1 MEYDFRE
8 IEKKWQKQWAEM
20 KTYQVTE
27 DKSREKFYVLNMFPY
42 PSGAGLHVGHP
53 LGYIASDIYARY
65 KRLMGYNVLNPMGYD
80 AYGLPAEQYAI
91 QTGQHPAITTAENIS
106 RYRSQLDKIGF
117 SFDWNR
123 EVRTCEPKYYKWTQ
137 WAFQKMFNSFYCNT
151 CQKAQPIEKLIEH
164 FSQKGT
170 EGLDVAQSEE
180 MSFTA
185 AEWNAMSEKEQQQVL
200 MNYRIAYLGE
210 TMVNWCA
217 GLGTVLANDEVVDGV
232 SVRGGYPVVQKK
244 MMQWCLRVS
253 AYAQRLLDGLDTV
266 DWTESLKETQRNWIG
281 RSEGTEMQFK
291 IAPSNSPRGGEQ
303 VSLVDETSIKNK
315 WEQFKT
321 ANPFNYDILKE
332 YAKENRKN
340 STDAENALWEALRN
354 KQLGEKFRRQH
365 VIGDFIADFISLS
378 SKLVIEIDGD
388 YHNEPEQKEADLLRT
403 KFLNEIGFTVLRFT
417 NEEVLGNTED
427 VINKIKEKIT
437 FKANQSSPTGGVEGA
452 FTIFTTRAD
461 TIFGVTF
468 MVLAPESELVEKL
481 TTPEQKAEVD
491 AYIERT
497 KKRTERERI
506 SDRSVTGVF
515 SGSYAINPFTGE
527 NIPIWISDYVLAA
540 SHLYGVV
547 SLHDFELLLRHY
559 EKNLDDFDG
568 YAREEGSYRNTILFQ
583 PRYLGI
589 CTLQQLIGNTVPE
602 VLTTMDGLFLHPSFT
617 EDFQNEQKEMV
628 KAFAKKGGQNVEE
641 KDFDQFFAS
650 AGEKTSYR
658 KLLRDTMDKPMYLP
672 AKEEFLKYV
681 NEDYHVIST
690 AEKNLR
696 NYLKGKY
703 GKELEAAAQ
712 AAGKAFD
719 EKEASRH
726 AHAQVMLQAAKTD
739 LAIRT
744 GKATVHLEEAAAQD
758 VRRQQAEEEARR
770 KAEAEVQIQ
779 RRMEEAQK
787 ARAEAEARRLAEAQR
802 AAEEAKREAAK
813 KAEAQRIAEQEA
825 AQQAEAQRLAEEA
838 AQREQAQRAA
848 EQEAAQR
855 QRAAV
860 SEEVSLNTQ
869 QLPPMEDHLSDM
881 NPLEAIS
888 SAKLASAV
896 QQEKVYT
903 GMGEGTEIDEEKKL
917 SGELAK
923 IFRKYREMPG
933 LESQLAA
940 YFESLEQEMAI
951 STSQIGN
958 IIISGNSSS
967 DKSDLARAIVRAVNY
982 LYPEHTRKI
991 AKTTGDSINN
1001 RGLAKAMNKLKG
1013 TALIVE
1019 GAGAIQPK
1027 RMSEML
1033 ECLEQDTERM
1043 IVILEDSDAEMNV
1056 LLNFNPEM
1064 TQKFNHRIVLKQYT
1078 VNELVEMA
1086 RKFARKRQYEVSDD
1100 ALLELYLKIDK
1111 LRNNVDNIRMD
1122 DIKEI
1127 INHAIV
1133 KAEKR
1138 GSKRFFGGLKRKRS
1152 ENGDVTILVEADF
1165 KD

>member
-1 MEYDFRE
+1 MDKYEFNIKVDQIKKLAAKKSFQEAAAIAKEMNWQKVKDWSTLATVINVQEAAGDYLEARDMAILAYNRNLGGRKLVYKLAELLIKLEDFETAEELYEEYEKMSPHDVNRFLLYFDLRKAQNASDNELVEILEDYKEHEIDEKYMFELAKLYAKTGRKEECIKTCDDIVLWFQDGQYVEKAIQLKQEFGVELTNTQKKILKDIKNQKQDIEATRE
-8 IEKKWQKQWAEM
+8 IMFEEQKQLA
-20 KTYQVTE
+20 
-27 DKSREKFYVLNMFPY
+27 
-42 PSGAGLHVGHP
+42 
-53 LGYIASDIYARY
+53 
-65 KRLMGYNVLNPMGYD
+65 
-80 AYGLPAEQYAI
+80 AI
-91 QTGQHPAITTAENIS
+91 QSDEIEEAVEEAESDADDDIILPEDDESTRGIKSFFKKAFHS
-106 RYRSQLDKIGF
+106 R
-117 SFDWNR
+117 
-123 EVRTCEPKYYKWTQ
+123 
-137 WAFQKMFNSFYCNT
+137 
-151 CQKAQPIEKLIEH
+151 
-164 FSQKGT
+164 
-170 EGLDVAQSEE
+170 AQSEE
-180 MSFTA
+180 DMREIGYEDDDESDDSDTYENTGAQDTEKTPEEPVFSAEEFVKEKTVTDTAPKAEKKEADTTVDLSESIDKASSSLRELIEDAKKKLEDSCGDLSGKEDSFRQKAVNTV
-185 AEWNAMSEKEQQQVL
+185 KEP
-200 MNYRIAYLGE
+200 A
-210 TMVNWCA
+210 
-217 GLGTVLANDEVVDGV
+217 DEVEIKVDI
-232 SVRGGYPVVQKK
+232 P
-244 MMQWCLRVS
+244 
-253 AYAQRLLDGLDTV
+253 AYNNPYDTQN
-266 DWTESLKETQRNWIG
+266 LQAALAKNL
-281 RSEGTEMQFK
+281 SEFMEEEK
-291 IAPSNSPRGGEQ
+291 
-303 VSLVDETSIKNK
+303 
-315 WEQFKT
+315 
-321 ANPFNYDILKE
+321 
-332 YAKENRKN
+332 
-340 STDAENALWEALRN
+340 AEAEALRPQPA
-354 KQLGEKFRRQH
+354 KQEETAGESQEDEQ
-365 VIGDFIADFISLS
+365 IEGQLSLADWL
-378 SKLVIEIDGD
+378 
-388 YHNEPEQKEADLLRT
+388 EA
-403 KFLNEIGFTVLRFT
+403 V
-417 NEEVLGNTED
+417 
-427 VINKIKEKIT
+427 
-437 FKANQSSPTGGVEGA
+437 
-452 FTIFTTRAD
+452 
-461 TIFGVTF
+461 
-468 MVLAPESELVEKL
+468 
-481 TTPEQKAEVD
+481 
-491 AYIERT
+491 
-497 KKRTERERI
+497 
-506 SDRSVTGVF
+506 
-515 SGSYAINPFTGE
+515 
-527 NIPIWISDYVLAA
+527 
-540 SHLYGVV
+540 
-547 SLHDFELLLRHY
+547 
-559 EKNLDDFDG
+559 
-568 YAREEGSYRNTILFQ
+568 REE
-583 PRYLGI
+583 
-589 CTLQQLIGNTVPE
+589 
-602 VLTTMDGLFLHPSFT
+602 
-617 EDFQNEQKEMV
+617 
-628 KAFAKKGGQNVEE
+628 
-641 KDFDQFFAS
+641 
-650 AGEKTSYR
+650 
-658 KLLRDTMDKPMYLP
+658 
-672 AKEEFLKYV
+672 
-681 NEDYHVIST
+681 
-690 AEKNLR
+690 
-696 NYLKGKY
+696 KY
-703 GKELEAAAQ
+703 GKQNTREFSKTELEKMLDEKDEKSAAYERIMVEQKAAAQ

-802 AAEEAKREAAK
+802 AAE
-813 KAEAQRIAEQEA
+813 
-825 AQQAEAQRLAEEA
+825 EAQRLAEEA

-1138 GSKRFFGGLKRKRS
+1138 GSKRFFGGLKRKRG

>member
-1 MEYDFRE
+1 MDKYEFNIKVDQIKKLAAKKSFQEAAAIAKEMNWQKVKDWSTLATVINVQEAAGDYLEARDMAILAYNRNLGGRKLVYKLAELLIKLEDFETAEELYEEYEKMSPHDVNRFLLYFDLRKAQNASDNELVEILEDYKEHEIDEKYMFELAKLYAKTGRKEECIKTCDDIVLWFQDGQYVEKAIQLKQEFGVELTNTQKKILKDIKNQKQDIEATRE
-8 IEKKWQKQWAEM
+8 IMFEEQKQLA
-20 KTYQVTE
+20 
-27 DKSREKFYVLNMFPY
+27 
-42 PSGAGLHVGHP
+42 
-53 LGYIASDIYARY
+53 
-65 KRLMGYNVLNPMGYD
+65 
-80 AYGLPAEQYAI
+80 AI
-91 QTGQHPAITTAENIS
+91 QSDEIEEAVEEAESDADDDIILPEDDESTRGIKSFFKKAFHS
-106 RYRSQLDKIGF
+106 R
-117 SFDWNR
+117 
-123 EVRTCEPKYYKWTQ
+123 
-137 WAFQKMFNSFYCNT
+137 
-151 CQKAQPIEKLIEH
+151 
-164 FSQKGT
+164 
-170 EGLDVAQSEE
+170 AQSEE
-180 MSFTA
+180 DMREIGYEDDDESDDSDTYENTGAQDTEKTPEEPVFSAEEFVKEKTVTDTAPKAEKKEADTTVDLSESIDKASSSLRELIEDAKKKLEDSCGDLSGKEDSFRQKAVNTV
-185 AEWNAMSEKEQQQVL
+185 KEP
-200 MNYRIAYLGE
+200 A
-210 TMVNWCA
+210 
-217 GLGTVLANDEVVDGV
+217 DEVEIKVDI
-232 SVRGGYPVVQKK
+232 P
-244 MMQWCLRVS
+244 
-253 AYAQRLLDGLDTV
+253 AYNNPYDTQN
-266 DWTESLKETQRNWIG
+266 LQAALAKNL
-281 RSEGTEMQFK
+281 SEFMEEEK
-291 IAPSNSPRGGEQ
+291 
-303 VSLVDETSIKNK
+303 
-315 WEQFKT
+315 
-321 ANPFNYDILKE
+321 
-332 YAKENRKN
+332 
-340 STDAENALWEALRN
+340 AEAEALRPQPA
-354 KQLGEKFRRQH
+354 KQ
-365 VIGDFIADFISLS
+365 
-378 SKLVIEIDGD
+378 
-388 YHNEPEQKEADLLRT
+388 
-403 KFLNEIGFTVLRFT
+403 
-417 NEEVLGNTED
+417 EET
-427 VINKIKEKIT
+427 
-437 FKANQSSPTGGVEGA
+437 
-452 FTIFTTRAD
+452 
-461 TIFGVTF
+461 
-468 MVLAPESELVEKL
+468 
-481 TTPEQKAEVD
+481 
-491 AYIERT
+491 
-497 KKRTERERI
+497 
-506 SDRSVTGVF
+506 
-515 SGSYAINPFTGE
+515 TGE
-527 NIPIWISDYVLAA
+527 SQEDEQIEGQLSLADWLEA
-540 SHLYGVV
+540 V
-547 SLHDFELLLRHY
+547 
-559 EKNLDDFDG
+559 
-568 YAREEGSYRNTILFQ
+568 REE
-583 PRYLGI
+583 
-589 CTLQQLIGNTVPE
+589 
-602 VLTTMDGLFLHPSFT
+602 
-617 EDFQNEQKEMV
+617 
-628 KAFAKKGGQNVEE
+628 
-641 KDFDQFFAS
+641 
-650 AGEKTSYR
+650 
-658 KLLRDTMDKPMYLP
+658 
-672 AKEEFLKYV
+672 
-681 NEDYHVIST
+681 
-690 AEKNLR
+690 
-696 NYLKGKY
+696 KY
-703 GKELEAAAQ
+703 GKQNTREFSKTELEKMLDEKDEKSAAYERIMVEQKAAAQ

-825 AQQAEAQRLAEEA
+825 AQ
-838 AQREQAQRAA
+838 
-848 EQEAAQR
+848 R

-951 STSQIGN
+951 STSQVGN

>member
-1 MEYDFRE
+1 LDKYEFNIKVDQIKKLAAKKSFQEAAAIAKEMNVQEAAGDYLEARDMAILAYNRNLGGRKLVYKLAELLIKLEDFETAEELYEEYEKMSPHDVNRFLLYFDLRKAQNASDNELVEILEDYKEHEIDEKYMFELAKLYAKTGRKEECIKTCDDIVLWFQDGQYVEKAIQLKQEFGVELTNTQKKILKDIKNQKQDIEATRE
-8 IEKKWQKQWAEM
+8 IMFEEQKQLA
-20 KTYQVTE
+20 
-27 DKSREKFYVLNMFPY
+27 
-42 PSGAGLHVGHP
+42 
-53 LGYIASDIYARY
+53 
-65 KRLMGYNVLNPMGYD
+65 
-80 AYGLPAEQYAI
+80 AI
-91 QTGQHPAITTAENIS
+91 QSDEIEEAMEEAESDADDDIILPEDDESTRGIKSFFKKAFHS
-106 RYRSQLDKIGF
+106 R
-117 SFDWNR
+117 
-123 EVRTCEPKYYKWTQ
+123 
-137 WAFQKMFNSFYCNT
+137 
-151 CQKAQPIEKLIEH
+151 
-164 FSQKGT
+164 
-170 EGLDVAQSEE
+170 AQSEE
-180 MSFTA
+180 DMREIGYEDDDESDDSDTYENTSAQDTEKTPEEPVFSAEEFVKEKTVTDTAPKAEKKEADTTVDLSESIDKASSSLRELIEDAKKKLEDSCGDLSGKEDSFRQKAVNTV
-185 AEWNAMSEKEQQQVL
+185 KEP
-200 MNYRIAYLGE
+200 A
-210 TMVNWCA
+210 
-217 GLGTVLANDEVVDGV
+217 DEVEIKVDI
-232 SVRGGYPVVQKK
+232 P
-244 MMQWCLRVS
+244 
-253 AYAQRLLDGLDTV
+253 AYNNPYDTQN
-266 DWTESLKETQRNWIG
+266 LQAALAKNL
-281 RSEGTEMQFK
+281 SEFMEEEK
-291 IAPSNSPRGGEQ
+291 
-303 VSLVDETSIKNK
+303 
-315 WEQFKT
+315 
-321 ANPFNYDILKE
+321 
-332 YAKENRKN
+332 
-340 STDAENALWEALRN
+340 AEAEALRPQPA
-354 KQLGEKFRRQH
+354 KQ
-365 VIGDFIADFISLS
+365 
-378 SKLVIEIDGD
+378 
-388 YHNEPEQKEADLLRT
+388 
-403 KFLNEIGFTVLRFT
+403 
-417 NEEVLGNTED
+417 EET
-427 VINKIKEKIT
+427 
-437 FKANQSSPTGGVEGA
+437 
-452 FTIFTTRAD
+452 
-461 TIFGVTF
+461 
-468 MVLAPESELVEKL
+468 
-481 TTPEQKAEVD
+481 
-491 AYIERT
+491 
-497 KKRTERERI
+497 
-506 SDRSVTGVF
+506 
-515 SGSYAINPFTGE
+515 TGE
-527 NIPIWISDYVLAA
+527 SQEDEQIEGQLSLADWLEA
-540 SHLYGVV
+540 V
-547 SLHDFELLLRHY
+547 
-559 EKNLDDFDG
+559 
-568 YAREEGSYRNTILFQ
+568 REE
-583 PRYLGI
+583 
-589 CTLQQLIGNTVPE
+589 
-602 VLTTMDGLFLHPSFT
+602 
-617 EDFQNEQKEMV
+617 
-628 KAFAKKGGQNVEE
+628 
-641 KDFDQFFAS
+641 
-650 AGEKTSYR
+650 
-658 KLLRDTMDKPMYLP
+658 
-672 AKEEFLKYV
+672 
-681 NEDYHVIST
+681 
-690 AEKNLR
+690 
-696 NYLKGKY
+696 KY
-703 GKELEAAAQ
+703 GKQNTREFSKTELEKMLDEKDEKSAAYERIMVEQKAAAQ

-951 STSQIGN
+951 STSQVGN

-1138 GSKRFFGGLKRKRS
+1138 GSKRFFGGLKRKRG

>member
-1 MEYDFRE
+1 MDKYEFNIKVDQIKKLAAKKSFQEAAAIAKEMNWQKVKDWSTLATVINVQEAAGDYLEARDMAILAYNRNLGGRKLVYKLAELLIKLEDFETAEELYEEYEKMSPHDVNRFLLYFDLRKAQNASDNELVEILEDYKEHEIDEKYMFELAKLYAKTGRKEECIKTCDDIVLWFQDGQYVEKAIQLKQEFGVELTNTQKKILKDIKNQKQDIEATRE
-8 IEKKWQKQWAEM
+8 IMFEEQKQLA
-20 KTYQVTE
+20 
-27 DKSREKFYVLNMFPY
+27 
-42 PSGAGLHVGHP
+42 
-53 LGYIASDIYARY
+53 
-65 KRLMGYNVLNPMGYD
+65 
-80 AYGLPAEQYAI
+80 AI
-91 QTGQHPAITTAENIS
+91 QSDEIEEAVEEAESDADDDIILPEDDESTRGIKSFFKKAFHS
-106 RYRSQLDKIGF
+106 R
-117 SFDWNR
+117 
-123 EVRTCEPKYYKWTQ
+123 
-137 WAFQKMFNSFYCNT
+137 
-151 CQKAQPIEKLIEH
+151 
-164 FSQKGT
+164 
-170 EGLDVAQSEE
+170 AQSEE
-180 MSFTA
+180 DMREIGYEDDDESDDSDTYENTGAQDTEKTPEEPVFSAEEFVKEKTVTDTAPKAEKKEADTTVDLSESIDKASSSLRELIEDAKKKLEDSCGDLSGKGDSFRQKAVNTV
-185 AEWNAMSEKEQQQVL
+185 KEP
-200 MNYRIAYLGE
+200 A
-210 TMVNWCA
+210 
-217 GLGTVLANDEVVDGV
+217 DEVEIKVDI
-232 SVRGGYPVVQKK
+232 
-244 MMQWCLRVS
+244 S
-253 AYAQRLLDGLDTV
+253 AYNNPYDTQN
-266 DWTESLKETQRNWIG
+266 LQAALAKNL
-281 RSEGTEMQFK
+281 SEFMEEEK
-291 IAPSNSPRGGEQ
+291 
-303 VSLVDETSIKNK
+303 
-315 WEQFKT
+315 
-321 ANPFNYDILKE
+321 
-332 YAKENRKN
+332 
-340 STDAENALWEALRN
+340 AEAEALRPQPA
-354 KQLGEKFRRQH
+354 KQEETAGESQEDEQ
-365 VIGDFIADFISLS
+365 IEGQLSLADWL
-378 SKLVIEIDGD
+378 
-388 YHNEPEQKEADLLRT
+388 EA
-403 KFLNEIGFTVLRFT
+403 V
-417 NEEVLGNTED
+417 
-427 VINKIKEKIT
+427 
-437 FKANQSSPTGGVEGA
+437 
-452 FTIFTTRAD
+452 
-461 TIFGVTF
+461 
-468 MVLAPESELVEKL
+468 
-481 TTPEQKAEVD
+481 
-491 AYIERT
+491 
-497 KKRTERERI
+497 
-506 SDRSVTGVF
+506 
-515 SGSYAINPFTGE
+515 
-527 NIPIWISDYVLAA
+527 
-540 SHLYGVV
+540 
-547 SLHDFELLLRHY
+547 
-559 EKNLDDFDG
+559 
-568 YAREEGSYRNTILFQ
+568 REE
-583 PRYLGI
+583 
-589 CTLQQLIGNTVPE
+589 
-602 VLTTMDGLFLHPSFT
+602 
-617 EDFQNEQKEMV
+617 
-628 KAFAKKGGQNVEE
+628 
-641 KDFDQFFAS
+641 
-650 AGEKTSYR
+650 
-658 KLLRDTMDKPMYLP
+658 
-672 AKEEFLKYV
+672 
-681 NEDYHVIST
+681 
-690 AEKNLR
+690 
-696 NYLKGKY
+696 KY
-703 GKELEAAAQ
+703 GKQNTREFSKTELEKMLDEKDEKSAAYERIMVEQKAAAQ

-802 AAEEAKREAAK
+802 AAEEAKR
-813 KAEAQRIAEQEA
+813 
-825 AQQAEAQRLAEEA
+825 LAEEA

-869 QLPPMEDHLSDM
+869 QLPQMEDHLSDM

-951 STSQIGN
+951 STSQVGN

-1138 GSKRFFGGLKRKRS
+1138 GSKRFFGGLKRKRG

>member
-1 MEYDFRE
+1 MDIPAYNNPYDTQNLQAALAKNLSEFMEE
-8 IEKKWQKQWAEM
+8 EKAE
-20 KTYQVTE
+20 
-27 DKSREKFYVLNMFPY
+27 
-42 PSGAGLHVGHP
+42 A
-53 LGYIASDIYARY
+53 
-65 KRLMGYNVLNPMGYD
+65 
-80 AYGLPAEQYAI
+80 
-91 QTGQHPAITTAENIS
+91 
-106 RYRSQLDKIGF
+106 
-117 SFDWNR
+117 
-123 EVRTCEPKYYKWTQ
+123 
-137 WAFQKMFNSFYCNT
+137 
-151 CQKAQPIEKLIEH
+151 
-164 FSQKGT
+164 
-170 EGLDVAQSEE
+170 
-180 MSFTA
+180 
-185 AEWNAMSEKEQQQVL
+185 
-200 MNYRIAYLGE
+200 
-210 TMVNWCA
+210 
-217 GLGTVLANDEVVDGV
+217 
-232 SVRGGYPVVQKK
+232 
-244 MMQWCLRVS
+244 
-253 AYAQRLLDGLDTV
+253 
-266 DWTESLKETQRNWIG
+266 
-281 RSEGTEMQFK
+281 
-291 IAPSNSPRGGEQ
+291 
-303 VSLVDETSIKNK
+303 
-315 WEQFKT
+315 
-321 ANPFNYDILKE
+321 
-332 YAKENRKN
+332 
-340 STDAENALWEALRN
+340 EALRPQPA
-354 KQLGEKFRRQH
+354 KQEETAGESQEDEQ
-365 VIGDFIADFISLS
+365 IEGQLSLADWL
-378 SKLVIEIDGD
+378 
-388 YHNEPEQKEADLLRT
+388 EA
-403 KFLNEIGFTVLRFT
+403 V
-417 NEEVLGNTED
+417 
-427 VINKIKEKIT
+427 
-437 FKANQSSPTGGVEGA
+437 
-452 FTIFTTRAD
+452 
-461 TIFGVTF
+461 
-468 MVLAPESELVEKL
+468 
-481 TTPEQKAEVD
+481 
-491 AYIERT
+491 
-497 KKRTERERI
+497 
-506 SDRSVTGVF
+506 
-515 SGSYAINPFTGE
+515 
-527 NIPIWISDYVLAA
+527 
-540 SHLYGVV
+540 
-547 SLHDFELLLRHY
+547 
-559 EKNLDDFDG
+559 
-568 YAREEGSYRNTILFQ
+568 REE
-583 PRYLGI
+583 
-589 CTLQQLIGNTVPE
+589 
-602 VLTTMDGLFLHPSFT
+602 
-617 EDFQNEQKEMV
+617 
-628 KAFAKKGGQNVEE
+628 
-641 KDFDQFFAS
+641 
-650 AGEKTSYR
+650 
-658 KLLRDTMDKPMYLP
+658 
-672 AKEEFLKYV
+672 
-681 NEDYHVIST
+681 
-690 AEKNLR
+690 
-696 NYLKGKY
+696 KY
-703 GKELEAAAQ
+703 GKQNTREFSKTELEKMLDEKDEKSAAYERIMVEQKAAAQ

-726 AHAQVMLQAAKTD
+726 AHAQVMLRAAKTD

-848 EQEAAQR
+848 
-855 QRAAV
+855 V

-951 STSQIGN
+951 STSQVGN

-1001 RGLAKAMNKLKG
+1001 RGLTKAMNKLKG

-1138 GSKRFFGGLKRKRS
+1138 GSKRFFGGLKRKRG

>member
-1 MEYDFRE
+1 MDKYEFNIKVDQIKKLAAKKSFQEAAAIAKEMNWQKVKDWSTLATVINVQEAAGDYLEARDMAILAYNRNLGGRKLVYKLAELLIKLEDFETAEELYEEYEKMSPHDVNRFLLYFDLRKAQNASDNELVEILEDYKEHEIDEKYMFELAKLYAKTGRKEECIKTCDDIVLWFQDGQYVEKAIQLKQEFGVELTNTQKKILKDIKNQKQDIEATRE
-8 IEKKWQKQWAEM
+8 IMFEEQKQLAAIQSDEIEEAVEEAESDADDDIILPEDDESTRGIKSFFKKAFHSRAQSAEEDMREIGYEDDDESDESDTYESPGAQDTEKAPEEPVFSAEEFVKEKTVTDTAPKAEKKEADTTVDLSESIDKASSSLRELI
-20 KTYQVTE
+20 E
-27 DKSREKFYVLNMFPY
+27 DAKKKLEDSCGDL
-42 PSGAGLHVGHP
+42 SGKE
-53 LGYIASDIYARY
+53 D
-65 KRLMGYNVLNPMGYD
+65 
-80 AYGLPAEQYAI
+80 
-91 QTGQHPAITTAENIS
+91 
-106 RYRSQLDKIGF
+106 
-117 SFDWNR
+117 SFR
-123 EVRTCEPKYYKWTQ
+123 
-137 WAFQKMFNSFYCNT
+137 
-151 CQKAQPIEKLIEH
+151 QKAVN
-164 FSQKGT
+164 T
-170 EGLDVAQSEE
+170 V
-180 MSFTA
+180 
-185 AEWNAMSEKEQQQVL
+185 KEP
-200 MNYRIAYLGE
+200 A
-210 TMVNWCA
+210 
-217 GLGTVLANDEVVDGV
+217 DEVEIKVDI
-232 SVRGGYPVVQKK
+232 P
-244 MMQWCLRVS
+244 
-253 AYAQRLLDGLDTV
+253 AYNNPYDTQN
-266 DWTESLKETQRNWIG
+266 LQAALAKNL
-281 RSEGTEMQFK
+281 SEFMEEEK
-291 IAPSNSPRGGEQ
+291 
-303 VSLVDETSIKNK
+303 
-315 WEQFKT
+315 
-321 ANPFNYDILKE
+321 
-332 YAKENRKN
+332 
-340 STDAENALWEALRN
+340 AEAEALRPQPA
-354 KQLGEKFRRQH
+354 KQ
-365 VIGDFIADFISLS
+365 
-378 SKLVIEIDGD
+378 
-388 YHNEPEQKEADLLRT
+388 
-403 KFLNEIGFTVLRFT
+403 
-417 NEEVLGNTED
+417 EET
-427 VINKIKEKIT
+427 
-437 FKANQSSPTGGVEGA
+437 
-452 FTIFTTRAD
+452 
-461 TIFGVTF
+461 
-468 MVLAPESELVEKL
+468 
-481 TTPEQKAEVD
+481 
-491 AYIERT
+491 
-497 KKRTERERI
+497 
-506 SDRSVTGVF
+506 
-515 SGSYAINPFTGE
+515 TGE
-527 NIPIWISDYVLAA
+527 SQEDEQIEGQLSLADWLEA
-540 SHLYGVV
+540 V
-547 SLHDFELLLRHY
+547 
-559 EKNLDDFDG
+559 
-568 YAREEGSYRNTILFQ
+568 REE
-583 PRYLGI
+583 
-589 CTLQQLIGNTVPE
+589 
-602 VLTTMDGLFLHPSFT
+602 
-617 EDFQNEQKEMV
+617 
-628 KAFAKKGGQNVEE
+628 
-641 KDFDQFFAS
+641 
-650 AGEKTSYR
+650 
-658 KLLRDTMDKPMYLP
+658 
-672 AKEEFLKYV
+672 
-681 NEDYHVIST
+681 
-690 AEKNLR
+690 
-696 NYLKGKY
+696 KY
-703 GKELEAAAQ
+703 GKQNTREFSKTELEKMLDEKDEKSAAYERIMVEQKAAAQ

-813 KAEAQRIAEQEA
+813 KAEAQR
-825 AQQAEAQRLAEEA
+825 LAEEA

-903 GMGEGTEIDEEKKL
+903 GMSEGTEIDEEKKL

>member
-1 MEYDFRE
+1 
-8 IEKKWQKQWAEM
+8 
-20 KTYQVTE
+20 
-27 DKSREKFYVLNMFPY
+27 
-42 PSGAGLHVGHP
+42 
-53 LGYIASDIYARY
+53 
-65 KRLMGYNVLNPMGYD
+65 
-80 AYGLPAEQYAI
+80 
-91 QTGQHPAITTAENIS
+91 
-106 RYRSQLDKIGF
+106 
-117 SFDWNR
+117 
-123 EVRTCEPKYYKWTQ
+123 
-137 WAFQKMFNSFYCNT
+137 
-151 CQKAQPIEKLIEH
+151 
-164 FSQKGT
+164 
-170 EGLDVAQSEE
+170 
-180 MSFTA
+180 
-185 AEWNAMSEKEQQQVL
+185 
-200 MNYRIAYLGE
+200 
-210 TMVNWCA
+210 MV
-217 GLGTVLANDEVVDGV
+217 
-232 SVRGGYPVVQKK
+232 
-244 MMQWCLRVS
+244 
-253 AYAQRLLDGLDTV
+253 
-266 DWTESLKETQRNWIG
+266 
-281 RSEGTEMQFK
+281 
-291 IAPSNSPRGGEQ
+291 
-303 VSLVDETSIKNK
+303 
-315 WEQFKT
+315 
-321 ANPFNYDILKE
+321 
-332 YAKENRKN
+332 
-340 STDAENALWEALRN
+340 
-354 KQLGEKFRRQH
+354 
-365 VIGDFIADFISLS
+365 
-378 SKLVIEIDGD
+378 
-388 YHNEPEQKEADLLRT
+388 EQK
-403 KFLNEIGFTVLRFT
+403 
-417 NEEVLGNTED
+417 
-427 VINKIKEKIT
+427 
-437 FKANQSSPTGGVEGA
+437 
-452 FTIFTTRAD
+452 
-461 TIFGVTF
+461 
-468 MVLAPESELVEKL
+468 
-481 TTPEQKAEVD
+481 
-491 AYIERT
+491 
-497 KKRTERERI
+497 
-506 SDRSVTGVF
+506 
-515 SGSYAINPFTGE
+515 
-527 NIPIWISDYVLAA
+527 
-540 SHLYGVV
+540 
-547 SLHDFELLLRHY
+547 
-559 EKNLDDFDG
+559 
-568 YAREEGSYRNTILFQ
+568 
-583 PRYLGI
+583 
-589 CTLQQLIGNTVPE
+589 
-602 VLTTMDGLFLHPSFT
+602 
-617 EDFQNEQKEMV
+617 
-628 KAFAKKGGQNVEE
+628 
-641 KDFDQFFAS
+641 
-650 AGEKTSYR
+650 
-658 KLLRDTMDKPMYLP
+658 
-672 AKEEFLKYV
+672 
-681 NEDYHVIST
+681 
-690 AEKNLR
+690 
-696 NYLKGKY
+696 
-703 GKELEAAAQ
+703 AAAQ

-813 KAEAQRIAEQEA
+813 K
-825 AQQAEAQRLAEEA
+825 AEAQRLAEEA

-951 STSQIGN
+951 STSQVGN